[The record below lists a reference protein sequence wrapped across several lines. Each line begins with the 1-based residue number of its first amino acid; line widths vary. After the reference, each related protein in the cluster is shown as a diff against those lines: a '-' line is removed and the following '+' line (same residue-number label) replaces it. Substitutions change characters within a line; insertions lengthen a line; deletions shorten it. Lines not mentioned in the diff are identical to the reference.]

1 MPLKEV
7 LIEAERIGLTDVIL
21 PFIIIF
27 TLVFAV
33 LQRSKVLGVDA
44 KGKPRANYNAMVALV
59 IGFFALVLVR
69 TIDILTLFTQYTAL
83 LLVAFVFVG
92 IVFSLLGVR
101 EHHKNTLMLVA
112 LLLLS
117 FVFLN
122 VLVWTG
128 ALSEH
133 AFYDIILPIYVVVV
147 LLGLVWLMLGKKAEP
162 KKESKPKGP
171 ETPGIEKEKTMKP

>member
-7 LIEAERIGLTDVIL
+7 LIEAERIGLTEVIL

-44 KGKPRANYNAMVALV
+44 RGKPRANYNAMAALV
-59 IGFFALVLVR
+59 IGFFALVMVR
-69 TIDILTLFTQYTAL
+69 TIDIMTMFTQYTAL

-92 IVFSLLGVR
+92 MLFSLLGVR

-128 ALSEH
+128 ALSES
-133 AFYDIILPIYVVVV
+133 AFYDVILPIYVVVV
-147 LLGLVWLMLGKKAEP
+147 LLGLVWLMVGKKAEL
-162 KKESKPKGP
+162 KKESKPKGLDIP
-171 ETPGIEKEKTMKP
+171 AIEKEKTVKP